1 MALLIAT
8 LWCAAVA
15 LRSQYRIN
23 MISIPLD
30 LSRTPSGD
38 LVVSSVY
45 KPRLGTITFEFG
57 SARLRPLIAPATEIL
72 HGRSTRT
79 LSTPIP
85 ESEIAAAVDRFW
97 LFDEDMHRIF
107 PALSMEIGRFVRIVP
122 WYSAILPVIELV
134 TLSLLGGFA
143 GDWVL
148 RRLLAA
154 WRAHRLRRLGPGVCP
169 KCLYTSLPSATVC
182 PECGFVR
189 PPIAASN

>member
-1 MALLIAT
+1 
-8 LWCAAVA
+8 
-15 LRSQYRIN
+15 

-97 LFDEDMHRIF
+97 LFDEDMHRIY
-107 PALSMEIGRFVRIVP
+107 PALSMEIGRFARIVP
-122 WYSAILPVIELV
+122 WHSAILPVIELV

-143 GDWVL
+143 GDWAL
-148 RRLLAA
+148 RRSLAA
-154 WRAHRLRRLGPGVCP
+154 RRARRVRLGGPDVCTACRYP
-169 KCLYTSLPSATVC
+169 LPPSASLC
-182 PECGFVR
+182 PECGHTR
-189 PPIAASN
+189 PPTAASN